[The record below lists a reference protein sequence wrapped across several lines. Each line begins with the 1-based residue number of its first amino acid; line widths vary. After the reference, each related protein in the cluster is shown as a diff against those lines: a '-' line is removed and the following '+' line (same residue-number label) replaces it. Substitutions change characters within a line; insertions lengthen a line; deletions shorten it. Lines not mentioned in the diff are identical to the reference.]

1 MIEIGAIAPLGLDSS
16 GPVVTRLGLDPS
28 TLPTPASPA
37 PMQPASQSFAAVLE
51 SGIAAVDQK
60 MATANDLVRQFALD
74 DSMPLHRVTMAL
86 EEAKLAFELALQV
99 RQRLVESYREI
110 MNMQL

>member
-1 MIEIGAIAPLGLDSS
+1 MIEIGAIAPLGAENS
-16 GPVVTRLGLDPS
+16 GPLVTRLGLDPAA
-28 TLPTPASPA
+28 LPTPA
-37 PMQPASQSFAAVLE
+37 QPVSHSFAAVLE
-51 SGIAAVDQK
+51 NGIAAVDQK

-74 DSMPLHRVTMAL
+74 DNVPLHRVTMAL
-86 EEAKLAFELALQV
+86 EEAKLALELTMQV

>member
-1 MIEIGAIAPLGLDSS
+1 MIEIGAIAPLGLDTG
-16 GPVVTRLGLDPS
+16 GPAITRLGLDPAA
-28 TLPTPASPA
+28 LPA
-37 PMQPASQSFAAVLE
+37 PAQPTSGQPTSPSFASVLE
-51 SGIAAVDQK
+51 NGIAAVDQK

-74 DSMPLHRVTMAL
+74 DNVPLHRVTMAL
-86 EEAKLAFELALQV
+86 EEAKLSLELAMQV

>member
-1 MIEIGAIAPLGLDSS
+1 MMEIGAIAPLGLETG
-16 GPVVTRLGLDPS
+16 GPAVTRLGLDPAA
-28 TLPTPASPA
+28 LPTPVQPTSP
-37 PMQPASQSFAAVLE
+37 SFASVLE
-51 SGIAAVDQK
+51 NGIAAVDQK

-74 DSMPLHRVTMAL
+74 DNVPLHRVTMAL
-86 EEAKLAFELALQV
+86 EEAKLSLELAMQV